1 MESYSRLREKKHNT
15 MTKRVSILIV
25 DDEESVRD
33 SLYNWFIDDGYH
45 VECAENAK
53 QALSLLDE
61 KEFDIVL
68 ADIKMPGMDGM
79 EMHRRIKT
87 LAREP
92 VVIIMTA
99 FASVDTA
106 VQALKD
112 GAFDYVTKPF
122 DPDDLSH
129 LIRNAATQ
137 VALKQENRNLK
148 EKISTLVDVEDIV
161 GESEPLQKVLREV
174 ERVAQSDSSV
184 IVTGESGTGKELV
197 ARAIHSNSPRK
208 YFPLISVHCGALTES
223 LLESELFGHEKGA
236 FTGAAFNR
244 KGRFEMADGGTIFL
258 DEIGTISPKM
268 QVELLRVLESKIFVR
283 VGGNKEVT
291 SDFRVICA
299 TNRDL
304 KDMVKSGTFREDLY
318 YRLNVVNIRI
328 PPLRER
334 EGDIPMLV
342 NHFIR
347 KYCNSM
353 SRDMISIEPAA
364 MKHLES
370 FEYPGNVRELENMI
384 ERAIVVG
391 DGKVIKLKDL
401 PLGREVISSSIESLD
416 DLERKHIAKIL
427 DKYKWNISRSAKAL
441 DVDRATLYNKI
452 KKYGFK
458 QG

>member
-1 MESYSRLREKKHNT
+1 MAEKI
-15 MTKRVSILIV
+15 SILIV

-33 SLYNWFIDDGYH
+33 SLLNWFVEDGYH

-53 QALSLLDE
+53 KALNLLQDRDY
-61 KEFDIVL
+61 DIIL

-79 EMHRRIKT
+79 EMHRRIKA
-87 LAREP
+87 LNKDSI
-92 VVIIMTA
+92 VIIMTA

-129 LIRNAATQ
+129 LIRNAAAQ
-137 VALKQENRNLK
+137 ISLKSENEALKSRV
-148 EKISTLVDVEDIV
+148 ITLEDIDDLI
-161 GESEPLQKVLREV
+161 GKSESIRNVLKQV
-174 ERVAQSDSSV
+174 ESVAQSNSSV
-184 IVTGESGTGKELV
+184 IITGESGTGKELV

-236 FTGAAFNR
+236 FTGATFNR

-258 DEIGTISPKM
+258 DEIATISPKM
-268 QVELLRVLESKIFVR
+268 QIELLRVLETKSFIR
-283 VGGNKEVT
+283 VGGNKEIS

-304 KDMVKSGTFREDLY
+304 KSMVQSGTFREDLY
-318 YRLNVVNIRI
+318 YRLNVVNITV

-334 EGDIPMLV
+334 TDDIPLLV

-347 KYCNSM
+347 KYCTSM
-353 SRDMISIEPAA
+353 SRDMITIEPAA
-364 MKHLES
+364 LRQLEQ
-370 FEYPGNVRELENMI
+370 FEFPGNVRELENMI
-384 ERAIVVG
+384 ERAIVIG
-391 DGKVIKLKDL
+391 NGKEIKLKDL
-401 PLGREVISSSIESLD
+401 PMGKETINNSVESLEE
-416 DLERKHIAKIL
+416 LEKRHIELIL
-427 DKYKWNISRSAKAL
+427 KKYDWNISRTARAL
-441 DVDRATLYNKI
+441 NVDRVTLYNKI
-452 KKYGFK
+452 RKYDLKQKK
-458 QG
+458 

>member
-1 MESYSRLREKKHNT
+1 
-15 MTKRVSILIV
+15 MTKRISILIV

-33 SLYNWFIDDGYH
+33 SLFNWFTDDGYQ
-45 VECAENAK
+45 VACAENAK
-53 QALSLLDE
+53 KALSLLDE
-61 KEFDIVL
+61 REFDIVL

-79 EMHRRIKT
+79 ELHQRIKT

-106 VQALKD
+106 VQALKN

-137 VALKQENRNLK
+137 VALRKENMDLK
-148 EKISTLVDVEDIV
+148 EKLTSLVDVEDII
-161 GESEPLQKVLREV
+161 GESQALHKVLEEV
-174 ERVAQSDSSV
+174 ERVAQSNSSV
-184 IVTGESGTGKELV
+184 IITGESGTGKELV

-208 YFPLISVHCGALTES
+208 YFPLISVHCGALSES

-268 QVELLRVLESKIFVR
+268 QVELLRVLESKTFVR
-283 VGGNKEVT
+283 VGGNREIR

-304 KDMVKSGTFREDLY
+304 KELVDKGTFREDLY

-334 EGDIPMLV
+334 REDIPMLV
-342 NHFIR
+342 HHFIR
-347 KYCNSM
+347 KYCISM
-353 SRDMISIEPAA
+353 SKDLVSIEPAA
-364 MKHLES
+364 MKHLED

-391 DGKVIKLKDL
+391 NGKVIRLKDL
-401 PLGREVISSSIESLD
+401 PLGREVIGSSIESLD
-416 DLERKHIAKIL
+416 DLERKHVHRIL
-427 DKYKWNISRSAKAL
+427 DKYQWNISRAARAL
-441 DVDRATLYNKI
+441 KVDRATLYNKI
-452 KKYGFK
+452 RKYGLK
-458 QG
+458 QE